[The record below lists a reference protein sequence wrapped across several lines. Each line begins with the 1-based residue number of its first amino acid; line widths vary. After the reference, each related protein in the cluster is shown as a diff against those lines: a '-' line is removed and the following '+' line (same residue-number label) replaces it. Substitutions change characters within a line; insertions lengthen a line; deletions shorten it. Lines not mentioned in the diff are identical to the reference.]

1 MRYGGEGRSEEMVGE
16 LVFHQ
21 DFSSIFK
28 AIRRLPGVVA
38 DGVSF
43 PFDKIPVSSAP
54 CLVVRDRFYF
64 VFFFTFDKVRRWFHK
79 VGAMGLGLA
88 IR

>member
-1 MRYGGEGRSEEMVGE
+1 VGE

-21 DFSSIFK
+21 DFSSVFK
-28 AIRRLPGVVA
+28 ATWWLPGVA
-38 DGVSF
+38 ANGVSF
-43 PFDKIPVSSAP
+43 LFDKILVSSAP
-54 CLVVRDRFYF
+54 RLVVRDRFYF

-79 VGAMGLGLA
+79 VGAMGFGLA